1 MASSTR
7 ETTRPILGATRAR
20 QGRFGRHVFWVL
32 LFGTLLAALGLF
44 AAWTWRSGDLA
55 STNSNNGP
63 SSAAEAFR
71 APEPA
76 PIQSA
81 VEGQV
86 NDTPDHIAP
95 AGKTPS
101 GGGSSPTP

>member
-1 MASSTR
+1 MALSTR
-7 ETTRPILGATRAR
+7 SNPRPGVGATRAR

-55 STNSNNGP
+55 STEPNNARQKAD
-63 SSAAEAFR
+63 AALFD

-76 PIQSA
+76 PINSA
-81 VEGQV
+81 VEG
-86 NDTPDHIAP
+86 NNAPDNLAP
-95 AGKTPS
+95 AGGQRPNP
-101 GGGSSPTP
+101 SSPTP